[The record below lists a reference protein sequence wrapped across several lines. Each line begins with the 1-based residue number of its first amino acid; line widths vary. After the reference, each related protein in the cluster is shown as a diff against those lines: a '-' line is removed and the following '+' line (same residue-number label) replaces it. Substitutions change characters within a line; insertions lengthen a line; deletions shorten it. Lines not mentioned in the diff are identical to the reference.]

1 MASIV
6 VADPP
11 APPVP
16 IPINNFLLPS
26 AKANSAFARL
36 VGAEDPVDL
45 FIRTVLAMCQK
56 LPPSTSVSLVVV
68 ASALNL
74 AELAS

>member
-6 VADPP
+6 VAVPP

-36 VGAEDPVDL
+36 VGADDPVDL
-45 FIRTVLAMCQK
+45 FILTVLAIVKSYPHRQ
-56 LPPSTSVSLVVV
+56 VLVW
-68 ASALNL
+68 
-74 AELAS
+74 